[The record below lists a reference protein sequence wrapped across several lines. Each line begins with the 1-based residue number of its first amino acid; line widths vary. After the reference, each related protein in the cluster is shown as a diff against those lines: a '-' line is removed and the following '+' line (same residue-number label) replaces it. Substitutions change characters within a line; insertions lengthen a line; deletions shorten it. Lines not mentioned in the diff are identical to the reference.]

1 MTTKPILLAIE
12 YRYSVKPDE
21 ILTAEGGP
29 HIIKDKLVEGVAE
42 HLDKV
47 HAPISINRE
56 EYELIKELREIDPIS
71 REKEGNT

>member
-1 MTTKPILLAIE
+1 MIE

-21 ILTAEGGP
+21 TITAEGGP

-42 HLDKV
+42 HVDAGDTPL
-47 HAPISINRE
+47 SINRE

-71 REKEGNT
+71 RKEEGNT